1 MSEESAAMVSTLE
14 FALNDAVKPAML
26 RAHMHQPSWAGVGSV
41 ELSLLIEQAQAME
54 TQSQTGIVYLK
65 PMSQAQCS
73 SAMQG
78 MPMRQI
84 ASLQAAGTAKLC

>member
-26 RAHMHQPSWAGVGSV
+26 RAHMHQPSWAGVAFV

-54 TQSQTGIVYLK
+54 T
-65 PMSQAQCS
+65 
-73 SAMQG
+73 
-78 MPMRQI
+78 
-84 ASLQAAGTAKLC
+84 